1 MQIVSYELISTFWA
15 SKFPA
20 RWCYHYWFIDMIKH
34 SQSTQSNKLAFFFL
48 KHLIKEVRSGIHC
61 FACRHYFFI
70 KKDRHVQSTQNRKL
84 VIFLQYIKKALSQL
98 FLLFYFDAKYS
109 DILRTSNHAYYY
121 LFIIITETWFCFKAI
136 AKILLFLQPS
146 AAITTY

>member
-1 MQIVSYELISTFWA
+1 
-15 SKFPA
+15 
-20 RWCYHYWFIDMIKH
+20 MIKH
-34 SQSTQSNKLAFFFL
+34 SQSTQSNKLAFFL

-84 VIFLQYIKKALSQL
+84 VIFLQYIKKAVLQL
-98 FLLFYFDAKYS
+98 FHLFYFDAKYS
-109 DILRTSNHAYYY
+109 DILRTSNHVYYY
-121 LFIIITETWFCFKAI
+121 LFILITETSFCFKAI